1 MGEKLDSFLELVK
14 EELECRGANSGAP
27 SHLQE
32 PLNEFIVREP
42 VKNETKEGK
51 NLAQNKV
58 ARGRLP
64 VKLTSDNP
72 SKFSVKVI
80 NGKPI
85 EVPKDPIKS
94 KHNSIRQRLL
104 AGKSQKGIGKGTRKA
119 ESGKKVNGQ
128 FDPLAASKLHQK
140 NKADIKH
147 NR

>member
-80 NGKPI
+80 NSKPI
-85 EVPKDPIKS
+85 EIPKNPMKS
-94 KHNSIRQRLL
+94 KQDSIKKKLS
-104 AGKSQKGIGKGTRKA
+104 AGRCQLGKGKGTSKA
-119 ESGKKVNGQ
+119 EGNKTPGGQ
-128 FDPLAASKLHQK
+128 FDAVAAAEIHKK